1 MATEHRMQHD
11 AAAFVRESTIR
22 FHHCDPAGIVFY
34 PQYLVMLHEFVEQ
47 WFDDGLALPY
57 ATFIGEQRLGIPVV
71 RLDCEFFAPSRLGDR
86 VDLSLIV
93 LRLGNSAIDLVLE
106 VHGKDAYGTPEL
118 RMRAKQTVVVMSL
131 ETHRS
136 VAIAPSLRDRMS
148 AFLMQAEAQVPSP

>member
-1 MATEHRMQHD
+1 MHHD

-34 PQYLVMLHEFVEQ
+34 PQYLVMLHEFVEH
-47 WFDDGLALPY
+47 WFDEGLALPY
-57 ATFIGEQRLGIPVV
+57 ARFISEQRLGIPVV

-86 VDLSLIV
+86 VELSLIV
-93 LRLGNSAIDLVLE
+93 VRLGNSAIDLVLE
-106 VHGKDAYGTPEL
+106 VHGKDAHGAPEL

-136 VAIAPSLRDRMS
+136 VAIEPSLRERMS
-148 AFLMQAEAQVPSP
+148 AFLAQGEAQTIPR